1 MGLAVVDQAAAQ
13 TGPAPEFTWLGSSDG
28 DDAAMDREELA
39 ALAAELF
46 VSDDDPVTASA
57 TNPLATQTAAQPAP
71 ETVSAESAQTSPS
84 ETQVALGLPDPGDP
98 AGGILSELRLG
109 LLYHDVGIVSESTEE
124 GADVNFEAL
133 FASPGFLEII
143 FSPRPH
149 LGVSINTAGDTSQV
163 YGGLT
168 WALDLWGGLFVEF
181 AFGGSVH
188 DGELDANRTDKN
200 DLGCRILFREALELG
215 WRFGGHHSISVM
227 ADHISNAGFCS
238 DNDGQDTA
246 GIRYGYKF

>member
-1 MGLAVVDQAAAQ
+1 MAA
-13 TGPAPEFTWLGSSDG
+13 
-28 DDAAMDREELA
+28 R
-39 ALAAELF
+39 LF
-46 VSDDDPVTASA
+46 VSRDEAAAPT
-57 TNPLATQTAAQPAP
+57 TPLATQTAAQPSLQITP
-71 ETVSAESAQTSPS
+71 SAAAQPGPADS
-84 ETQVALGLPDPGDP
+84 QLALGLPDPGDP
-98 AGGILSELRLG
+98 AGGILSEVRLG
-109 LLYHDVGIVSESTEE
+109 LLYHDVGIVSATTEE

-133 FASPGFLEII
+133 FASPDFLEII

-149 LGVSINTAGDTSQV
+149 LGASINTAGDTSQL

-168 WALDLWGGLFVEF
+168 WGLDLWGGLFVEF

-188 DGELDANRTDKN
+188 DGELDANRNDKN
-200 DLGCRILFREALELG
+200 DLGCRVLFREALELG

-227 ADHISNAGFCS
+227 ADHISNAGFCV